1 MTTKDIAKMC
11 NVSTATV
18 SNILNGKGKASEQT
32 VKMVMEVVEKYNYK
46 PNYIA
51 QGLRRKITNT
61 IGIVAEDIS
70 QFTTPDILEGVME
83 ECEKAGYRVI
93 VENLRFYA
101 RWKDRWYDSD
111 VDIQSKLAPAIDEL
125 KAVRVDGA
133 VYIAGHAREIKGFS
147 EKLDIPNVVAYA
159 YSEHENTSSVMIDDV
174 LGGYEMTKY
183 LISMGHRKI
192 AFIGGRRDN
201 MHTIRRL
208 EGYQKAI
215 FENSLL
221 FNPNLVKYTDWSR
234 EEAYLKMQELE
245 NEEFTAV
252 FCISDKMCGG
262 VYDLLEERGLVAGK
276 DISVAGYDDSEIAA
290 YFRPGL
296 TTMAINLKEIGRV
309 AARKLIDEMN
319 GKEGVGEKVY
329 VPCHIVERK
338 SIARIGK

>member
-1 MTTKDIAKMC
+1 MTTKDIAKIC

-32 VKMVMEVVEKYNYK
+32 VKMVMEVVEKYNYR

-111 VDIQSKLAPAIDEL
+111 VDIQSKLDPAIDEL

-147 EKLDIPNVVAYA
+147 EKLKVPNVIAYA
-159 YSEHENTSSVMIDDV
+159 YSDYEHTTSVMIDDV

-183 LISMGHRKI
+183 LLSMGHRKI

-215 FENSLL
+215 FESGVL

-234 EEAYLKMQELE
+234 EEAYEKMKELE
-245 NEEFTAV
+245 GGDFTAV
-252 FCISDKMCGG
+252 FSISDKMCGG
-262 VYDLLEERGLVAGK
+262 VYDFLEEKGLTAGK

-296 TTMAINLKEIGRV
+296 TTMAINLKEVGRV
-309 AARKLIDEMN
+309 AARKLIEEMN
-319 GKEGVGEKVY
+319 GKEAAGEKVY
-329 VPCHIVERK
+329 VPCFMVKRNSVATIDQ
-338 SIARIGK
+338 